1 MRSSHSLHRLAWLVL
16 ALAPALA
23 CARPSGLVH
32 PGRLDALA
40 TVDSLA
46 ARTPVPSVPLDSLA
60 SAPLVV
66 AADTAIGHDTMPV
79 GPVSREDSLEWV
91 AARKV
96 AERSRG
102 YRLII
107 SLYDRTLWAVRGRDT
122 LLAAPIAV
130 AMGTTLEYDGRTWTF
145 ATPRGRRR
153 VVDKQTD
160 PVWLPPEWH
169 YAEVA
174 REHGFRLA
182 SLSANRP
189 VTLNDGTRLEVRN
202 GRAGIVRPGSEFVPL
217 VPDEEIVFDST
228 LFIPPLLSKNR
239 QIIGQLGRHGL
250 SLGDGYLLHGTPDQK
265 SIGTASTH
273 GCVRLR
279 DEDIAWLY
287 ENVPV
292 GTRVYI
298 Y

>member
-1 MRSSHSLHRLAWLVL
+1 MRSSHSPHRLAWLLL
-16 ALAPALA
+16 ALVPALS
-23 CARPSGLVH
+23 CARTSGMVH
-32 PGRLDALA
+32 PGRLDAFVTA
-40 TVDSLA
+40 DSLA
-46 ARTPVPSVPLDSLA
+46 ARASAPSVALDSLA
-60 SAPLVV
+60 SAPTAT
-66 AADTAIGHDTMPV
+66 AADTAIGRDTTPMAPA
-79 GPVSREDSLEWV
+79 SRADSLDWV
-91 AARKV
+91 AAQRV

-102 YRLII
+102 FRIII

-122 LLAAPIAV
+122 LLTAPIAV

-145 ATPRGRRR
+145 ATPRGTRR

-182 SLSANRP
+182 SLSAKRP
-189 VTLNDGTRLEVRN
+189 VTLSDGTRLEVRN
-202 GRAGIVRPGSEFVPL
+202 GEAGIVRPDSEFVPL
-217 VPDEEIVFDST
+217 VQNEEIVFDST

-279 DEDIAWLY
+279 DDDIAWLY
-287 ENVPV
+287 DNIPV